1 MGPLLALFAAYVV
14 MAFPDGIGVM
24 SARFGMAENASTLV
38 FLWFAILP
46 IAAGRLCG
54 RLGGRPRHRRMM
66 CTETM
71 PFPPLASA
79 TMR

>member
-1 MGPLLALFAAYVV
+1 MRRIGDSAQKSLLSTLALFASYVV

-24 SARFGMAENASTLV
+24 SARFGLDGYASTLV

-54 RLGGRPRHRRMM
+54 RLGGRPAVALS
-66 CTETM
+66 
-71 PFPPLASA
+71 LAA
-79 TMR
+79 AA